1 MFYKYYFLHKL
12 NVVLKERIGGN
23 FLTKESVNN
32 YDQVS
37 EKTKFIIMSIFPV
50 ASLILALFVSDFEEI
65 INGLYNIIIHP
76 DVLLTDYIKVGGL
89 GAALVNSALLTLINI
104 FFLWKL
110 RFHMGGFPISAI
122 FIIAGFSFFG
132 KNIFNVWPIYIGGYL
147 YAKYLKKRFKSILI
161 MSMFGTALSPMIFE
175 VARALTPSG
184 YWGLIFAIFAGIV
197 VGFFLPPISSHLLR
211 AHEGYS
217 LYNVGFAAG
226 FIGTIVMSFM
236 KSHGFNNEPRM
247 ILSTEHDLLLKIFLS
262 GFFVV
267 LILIG
272 YFLNDK
278 SLFNGY
284 SKILKASGKLVDDFT
299 FIAGFGITLIN
310 MGIMG
315 IIGLIYVYISKGVM
329 NGPIVGALLTIV
341 GFSSFGK
348 HPRNCIP
355 VMIGV
360 FIASIMNVW
369 DTSSTT
375 VIIAALFG
383 TSLAPIAGDYGIISG
398 LLAGFLHLSVSM
410 NVGTLHG
417 GMNLYNNGFSTGIIA
432 TILVP
437 VLDVF
442 KRRNN

>member
-1 MFYKYYFLHKL
+1 M
-12 NVVLKERIGGN
+12 IGGIL
-23 FLTKESVNN
+23 LTKDNVNN
-32 YDQVS
+32 FEQVS
-37 EKTKFIIMSIFPV
+37 EKTKFLIISIFPV
-50 ASLILALFVSDFEEI
+50 ASLILAFFVSDIKEI
-65 INGLYNIIIHP
+65 VNGLFKIIIQP

-147 YAKYLKKRFKSILI
+147 YAKYLKKRFKSFLI
-161 MSMFGTALSPMIFE
+161 ISMFGTALSPMIFE
-175 VARALTPSG
+175 VARALSPSN
-184 YWGLIFAIFAGIV
+184 YWGLLFAILAGIV
-197 VGFFLPPISSHLLR
+197 VGFFLPPVASHLLR

-226 FIGTIVMSFM
+226 FIGTIVMAFM
-236 KSHGFNNEPRM
+236 KSYGFSNEPRM
-247 ILSTEHDLLLKIFLS
+247 ILSTEHDFLLKVFLA
-262 GFFVV
+262 GFCITLV
-267 LILIG
+267 IIG
-272 YFLNDK
+272 YFMNGK
-278 SLFNGY
+278 SLFKNY
-284 SKILKASGKLVDDFT
+284 SKILRTSGKLVDDFT

-315 IIGLIYVYISKGVM
+315 IIGLVYVFISKGVM
-329 NGPIVGALLTIV
+329 NGPIVGALLTII

-355 VMIGV
+355 VLLGV
-360 FIASIMNVW
+360 FIASILNVW

-383 TSLAPIAGDYGIISG
+383 TSLAPIAGDYGVISG
-398 LLAGFLHLSVSM
+398 LFAGFLHLSVSM
-410 NVGTLHG
+410 NVGVLHG

-432 TILVP
+432 TMLVP
-437 VLDVF
+437 ILDVF
-442 KRRNN
+442 KRRDN